1 MVIVILMVL
10 LNFRDGVSV
19 IKVVD
24 SFVKG
29 MVGWGRFIEEVM
41 VPTEEGLCNISRWV
55 VRIKEEVNG
64 M

>member
-41 VPTEEGLCNISRWV
+41 VPTEEGLCNISR
-55 VRIKEEVNG
+55 
-64 M
+64 